1 MFLAPCEKGAF
12 FTAWV
17 FYLRPCISQ
26 GPLHCTGVIPSTLRC
41 AGQLGGVRSFYFA
54 KDDDFPDVDAFVREM
69 DTRCVGL
76 RSQ

>member
-1 MFLAPCEKGAF
+1 M
-12 FTAWV
+12 
-17 FYLRPCISQ
+17 
-26 GPLHCTGVIPSTLRC
+26 GVIPLPMPRT
-41 AGQLGGVRSFYFA
+41 GQLGGVRSFYFA